1 MKTQREIN
9 MNTEQNYRIGLT
21 TQITGIRPETLRAW
35 ERRYEVVKP
44 IRTDAGD
51 RLYTQADID
60 RLLLIKKLVDNGDAI
75 SAVANLNIE
84 NLEKRISS
92 CKTAISSVGKNDLN
106 FILLGRTILDKK
118 SLDSMRLNM
127 IDVVQD
133 PRNIKS
139 NYHCKIDFVIA
150 EVPTVNQGTFQ
161 MIQKILKQS
170 KASKLLCAYDFGKE
184 SDIATLTSQDTG
196 TISLPL
202 NHSDIT
208 NWCSDNFPNYMQS
221 TSTDRLL
228 TDQDISNI
236 VSAGSTI
243 NCECPSHL
251 GDLINKLAAFEKYS
265 SECEARNAK
274 DAEIHDELES
284 TAAKSRYLLE
294 EVLIK
299 LAKVEGIKY

>member
-1 MKTQREIN
+1 MI
-9 MNTEQNYRIGLT
+9 NTEQNYRIGLT

-60 RLLLIKKLVDNGDAI
+60 RLLLIKKLVANGDAI

-84 NLEKRISS
+84 NLEKRITS
-92 CKTAISSVGKNDLN
+92 CKTALTSVGKNDLN

-133 PRNIKS
+133 PKNIKS

-150 EVPTVNQGTFQ
+150 EISTVNQGTLKVL
-161 MIQKILKQS
+161 QKILSQS

-184 SDIATLTSQDTG
+184 SDVATLTTQDTG
-196 TISLPL
+196 TISMPL
-202 NHSDIT
+202 NHSEIT
-208 NWCSDNFPNYMQS
+208 NWCSNNFPNYMQS

-228 TDQDISNI
+228 TDQDIASI
-236 VSAGSTI
+236 VAAGSTI
-243 NCECPSHL
+243 NCECPRHL
-251 GDLINKLAAFEKYS
+251 SDLIHKLAAFEKYS

-274 DAEIHDELES
+274 DAEIHQELETTS
-284 TAAKSRYLLE
+284 AKSRYLLE

>member
-1 MKTQREIN
+1 MSNKLNKI
-9 MNTEQNYRIGLT
+9 MSTEQNYRIGLT

-92 CKTAISSVGKNDLN
+92 CKTALTSVGKNDLN

-139 NYHCKIDFVIA
+139 NYHCKIDFIIA
-150 EVPTVNQGTFQ
+150 EIPTINQGTFQ
-161 MIQKILKQS
+161 MVQKILKQS

-184 SDIATLTSQDTG
+184 SDIATLTTQDTG
-196 TISLPL
+196 TIPLPL
-202 NHSDIT
+202 NHSNIT
-208 NWCSDNFPNYMQS
+208 EWCSNNFSNYLKS

-228 TDQDISNI
+228 TDQDLANI
-236 VSAGSTI
+236 VAAGSTI
-243 NCECPSHL
+243 NCECPRHL
-251 GDLINKLAAFEKYS
+251 SDLINKLTAFEKYS

-274 DAEIHDELES
+274 DAEIHKELEATS
-284 TAAKSRYLLE
+284 AKSRYLLE

>member
-84 NLEKRISS
+84 NLEKRITS
-92 CKTAISSVGKNDLN
+92 CKTAISSAGKNDLN

-184 SDIATLTSQDTG
+184 CDIATLTSQDTG

-243 NCECPSHL
+243 NCECPRHL
-251 GDLINKLAAFEKYS
+251 GDLIHKLAAFEKYS
-265 SECEARNAK
+265 AECEARNAK

>member
-1 MKTQREIN
+1 

-51 RLYTQADID
+51 RLYSQADID

-75 SAVANLNIE
+75 SAVANLNFE

-92 CKTAISSVGKNDLN
+92 CKTALSSTGKNDLN
-106 FILLGRTILDKK
+106 FILLGRTRLDKK
-118 SLDSMRLNM
+118 RLDSMRLNM

-139 NYHCKIDFVIA
+139 NYHCKLDFIIA
-150 EVPTVNQGTFQ
+150 EIPTINQGTFKT
-161 MIQKILKQS
+161 IQKILKQS
-170 KASKLLCAYDFGKE
+170 KATKLLCAYDFGKE
-184 SDIATLTSQDTG
+184 SDIATLTTQDTG

-202 NHSDIT
+202 NHSEIT
-208 NWCSDNFPNYMQS
+208 EWCSNNFSNYLKS

-228 TDQDISNI
+228 TDQDLANI
-236 VSAGSTI
+236 VNAGSTI
-243 NCECPSHL
+243 NCECPRHL
-251 GDLINKLAAFEKYS
+251 GDLIHKLAAFEKYS
-265 SECEARNAK
+265 AECEARNAK

>member
-1 MKTQREIN
+1 MSNKLNKI
-9 MNTEQNYRIGLT
+9 MSTEQNYRIGLT

-92 CKTAISSVGKNDLN
+92 CKTALSSVGKNDLN

-139 NYHCKIDFVIA
+139 NYHCKIDFIIA
-150 EVPTVNQGTFQ
+150 EIPILSADFIFTAKCSVLPPESKSIINGFVVTS
-161 MIQKILKQS
+161 KILLIFSNLFEIS
-170 KASKLLCAYDFGKE
+170 KDSLSG
-184 SDIATLTSQDTG
+184 
-196 TISLPL
+196 LPL
-202 NHSDIT
+202 LMESVNE
-208 NWCSDNFPNYMQS
+208 
-221 TSTDRLL
+221 L
-228 TDQDISNI
+228 DQN
-236 VSAGSTI
+236 
-243 NCECPSHL
+243 PS
-251 GDLINKLAAFEKYS
+251 
-265 SECEARNAK
+265 
-274 DAEIHDELES
+274 
-284 TAAKSRYLLE
+284 
-294 EVLIK
+294 
-299 LAKVEGIKY
+299 

>member
-1 MKTQREIN
+1 
-9 MNTEQNYRIGLT
+9 MNNSEQQMENIEQNYRIGLT

-35 ERRYEVVKP
+35 ERRYKVVKP

-75 SAVANLNIE
+75 SAVANLNFE

-92 CKTAISSVGKNDLN
+92 CKSAITSTGKNDLN
-106 FILLGRTILDKK
+106 FILLGKTILDKK

-139 NYHCKIDFVIA
+139 NYHCKVDFIIA
-150 EVPTVNQGTFQ
+150 EIPTINQGTFKVL
-161 MIQKILKQS
+161 QKLMKQS

-184 SDIATLTSQDTG
+184 SDVIALKTHDTG
-196 TISLPL
+196 ITKLPL
-202 NHSDIT
+202 NHSEIT
-208 NWCSDNFPNYMQS
+208 EWCSNNFPNYMKSES
-221 TSTDRLL
+221 TARLL
-228 TDQDISNI
+228 TDQDIHNI
-236 VSAGSTI
+236 VAAGSTI
-243 NCECPSHL
+243 NCECPKHL
-251 GDLINKLAAFEKYS
+251 ADLIFKLSAFEKYS
-265 SECEARNAK
+265 SECEVRNAK
-274 DAEIHDELES
+274 DAELHKDLENTS
-284 TAAKSRYLLE
+284 AKSRFLIE

>member
-1 MKTQREIN
+1 
-9 MNTEQNYRIGLT
+9 
-21 TQITGIRPETLRAW
+21 
-35 ERRYEVVKP
+35 
-44 IRTDAGD
+44 
-51 RLYTQADID
+51 
-60 RLLLIKKLVDNGDAI
+60 
-75 SAVANLNIE
+75 
-84 NLEKRISS
+84 
-92 CKTAISSVGKNDLN
+92 
-106 FILLGRTILDKK
+106 
-118 SLDSMRLNM
+118 M

-243 NCECPSHL
+243 NCECPRHL

-265 SECEARNAK
+265 AECEARNAK